1 MEILQRIGVSAKA
14 IARGLLPLV
23 LAALLAC
30 SACGGD
36 EPTLAR
42 SPLPTPSLSGVI
54 AFENAV
60 RPGVILSTA
69 APLRSGNG
77 DIYVVHADGSGL
89 RALAEDPSWAE
100 HPSWS
105 PDASRIVWAT
115 YPADSESGTYAT
127 LWVMNADGSDKQPL
141 AEGVHGDWAV
151 WSPDGTQLAFSRFG
165 ENVGVQQ
172 ICVIDA
178 DGSGLRELTQGSG
191 DVAPAW
197 GPDDR
202 IYFLRSS
209 KIYAM
214 NPDGSGVTQ
223 VTKGYDIS
231 DFGLS
236 PDGKTLAI
244 HDYANDR
251 ILAVAVDGSGS
262 PTTLLDRPS
271 RYLDP
276 EGKLGTRWAPAWT
289 PDGKALV
296 LTTDLPYSL
305 HGTRLY
311 VVNADGSGLSAVP
324 GIENA
329 IDAAWRPE

>member
-1 MEILQRIGVSAKA
+1 MQRSRLRACIW
-14 IARGLLPLV
+14 
-23 LAALLAC
+23 ALLLAVVIAL
-30 SACGGD
+30 SAAACGGG
-36 EPTLAR
+36 EPTLAG
-42 SPLPTPSLSGVI
+42 SPLPTPSVSGVI

-77 DIYVVHADGSGL
+77 DIYVVNADGSGL
-89 RALAEDPSWAE
+89 RALAEAPSWAE

-105 PDASRIVWAT
+105 PDASKIVWAT
-115 YPADSESGTYAT
+115 YPADSESGTDAT
-127 LWVMNADGSDKQPL
+127 LWVMNADGSDKRPL
-141 AEGVHGDWAV
+141 AEDLHGDWAV
-151 WSPDGTQLAFSRFG
+151 WSPDGTQVAFSRCG
-165 ENVGVQQ
+165 EQVGDQE
-172 ICVIDA
+172 ICVIGA
-178 DGSGLRELTQGSG
+178 DGNGLRELTQGCG

-197 GPDDR
+197 GPDGR
-202 IYFLRSS
+202 IYFLRGSS
-209 KIYAM
+209 IYAM
-214 NPDGSGVTQ
+214 SADGSGVTQ
-223 VTKGYDIS
+223 VTKGYDIA

-244 HDYANDR
+244 HDSANDR

-262 PTTLLDRPS
+262 PTTLLDQPS

-276 EGKLGTRWAPAWT
+276 EGRLGTKWAPAWT

-296 LTTDLPYSL
+296 LTTDLQYSL

-329 IDAAWRPE
+329 IDASWRPE

>member
-1 MEILQRIGVSAKA
+1 MAILQRICVSPKA
-14 IARGLLPLV
+14 VAHGLLPLV
-23 LAALLAC
+23 LAALLVS
-30 SACGGD
+30 SACGGG
-36 EPTLAR
+36 EPTLAG
-42 SPLPTPSLSGVI
+42 SPLPAPSVSGVI
-54 AFENAV
+54 VFVNAV
-60 RPGVILSTA
+60 QPGVMLSTA
-69 APLRSGNG
+69 APLCSGNG
-77 DIYVVHADGSGL
+77 DIYVVNADGSGR
-89 RALAEDPSWAE
+89 RALAEAPSWAE

-115 YPADSESGTYAT
+115 CSAAGESGADAT
-127 LWVMNADGSDKQPL
+127 LWVMNADGSDKRPL
-141 AEGVHGDWAV
+141 AEGLRGDWAV
-151 WSPDGTQLAFSRFG
+151 WSPDGTQIAFCRCG
-165 ENVGVQQ
+165 ERVGDQE
-172 ICVIDA
+172 ICVIGA
-178 DGSGLRELTQGSG
+178 DGNGLRELTQGCG

-197 GPDDR
+197 GPDGR
-202 IYFLRSS
+202 IYFLRSGD
-209 KIYAM
+209 IYTI
-214 NPDGSGVTQ
+214 DSHGSGVTQ
-223 VTKGYDIS
+223 VTERYDIS

-236 PDGKTLAI
+236 PDGKTLAV
-244 HDYANDR
+244 HDSTSDR

-276 EGKLGTRWAPAWT
+276 EGKLGMKWAAAWT

-296 LTTDLPYSL
+296 LTTDLQYSL